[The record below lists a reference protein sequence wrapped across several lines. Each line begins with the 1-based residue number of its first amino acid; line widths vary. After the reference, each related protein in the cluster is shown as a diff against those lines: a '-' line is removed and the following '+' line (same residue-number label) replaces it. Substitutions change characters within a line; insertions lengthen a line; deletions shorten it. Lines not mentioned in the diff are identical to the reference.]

1 MSSVRKSPPA
11 NSSLRGHGLVWQAR
25 DHRFVSQSLV
35 RCLMLEHDLPR
46 SPGGLRALS
55 AYPSCTEDENLLRS
69 LQCAADHLHSLR
81 CSNLAGAF
89 RCMLCMLP
97 RGAIGTKMVNMVL
110 GLGHALTY
118 FSRYGGGMVLFSA
131 RKNAVPE
138 TPSGGLLWTTKRV

>member
-1 MSSVRKSPPA
+1 MAGVHSRRLLYVLSGARARSPAILQWLESPGSPAQLCKHHMRSGSKPPPA
-11 NSSLRGHGLVWQAR
+11 DSSHRGHGLVWQAR

-89 RCMLCMLP
+89 RCMLCMLLC
-97 RGAIGTKMVNMVL
+97 GATGTKMVNM
-110 GLGHALTY
+110 
-118 FSRYGGGMVLFSA
+118 
-131 RKNAVPE
+131 
-138 TPSGGLLWTTKRV
+138 